1 MDTPKDPEDL
11 RLLKMLINK
20 IIEKLEE
27 GSYQPKVQDALK
39 AIQLKHKLA
48 PESEAEKTFWQL
60 IDGIRDSEL
69 ESSNGLQDL
78 EAQILKT
85 IMDLKDQVKNG
96 ALPVKIITD
105 ALNQGKSEQCQLTYH
120 RIGRVLSAMGFT
132 KVRTRS
138 GASALLWDEERLRH
152 LAEKYIPAS
161 LQDFEKIKLTSE
173 TSERSE
179 TSVRQDG

>member
-1 MDTPKDPEDL
+1 MNTPKDPEDL
-11 RLLKMLINK
+11 KLLKMLINK

-69 ESSNGLQDL
+69 ESSNGPQNL
-78 EAQILKT
+78 EAQILKA

-96 ALPVKIITD
+96 ALPVKIITGT
-105 ALNQGKSEQCQLTYH
+105 LNQGKSEQCQLTYH
-120 RIGRVLSAMGFT
+120 RIGRILSAMGFAKG
-132 KVRTRS
+132 KV
-138 GASALLWDEERLRH
+138 GNNSAILWDQENIKRLEGIYGLQQTQETQER
-152 LAEKYIPAS
+152 
-161 LQDFEKIKLTSE
+161 QE
-173 TSERSE
+173 T
-179 TSVRQDG
+179 QL